1 MLLKI
6 IYQNLINFYVTWKG
20 KIIDPENY
28 FEIHIC
34 QMRICHYT
42 KNLMLER
49 KKKEQ
54 TFLS

>member
-6 IYQNLINFYVTWKG
+6 IYQNLINFYVIWKG